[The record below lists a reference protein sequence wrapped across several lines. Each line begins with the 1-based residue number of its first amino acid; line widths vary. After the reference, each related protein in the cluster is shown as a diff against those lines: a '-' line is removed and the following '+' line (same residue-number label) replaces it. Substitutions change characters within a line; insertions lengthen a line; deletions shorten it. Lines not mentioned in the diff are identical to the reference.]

1 MMEDRSDAESS
12 NIVKQSKRALT
23 RTFVHL
29 TEKLKAAPSQSS
41 KAWKALQDDGR
52 VADVAFTKGHSAA
65 DIGRLLLA
73 SFPALL
79 GRDLKR

>member
-1 MMEDRSDAESS
+1 MEDRSNSESS
-12 NIVKQSKRALT
+12 NVVKQSKRALT

-29 TEKLKAAPSQSS
+29 NEKLNAAPSQSS

-52 VADVAFTKGHSAA
+52 VADVSFTKGHSAA

-73 SFPALL
+73 SFPSLL
-79 GRDLKR
+79 GGDLKR

>member
-1 MMEDRSDAESS
+1 MDERSDSESS
-12 NIVKQSKRALT
+12 NVLKQSTRALT
-23 RTFVHL
+23 RTFVY
-29 TEKLKAAPSQSS
+29 LKKPLNAAPSQSS

-52 VADVAFTKGHSAA
+52 VNDVVFLKGHSAA

-73 SFPALL
+73 SFLLLL

>member
-1 MMEDRSDAESS
+1 MEERSDSESS
-12 NIVKQSKRALT
+12 NVVKQSKRALT

-29 TEKLKAAPSQSS
+29 EKPLNAAPSHSS

-52 VADVAFTKGHSAA
+52 VADVVFTKGHSAA

-73 SFPALL
+73 SFPSLL
-79 GRDLKR
+79 GRDLRR